1 MAPFLPGV
9 GTTPGVSNQVILKGF
24 YEAERVSREGL
35 VILEGQDSAWLP
47 FGSDLLALFPT
58 FRRYIYPVMK
68 QPFVFGLLAT
78 KIARVA
84 FRTAFQIL
92 SSVGGRS
99 GNSLIVVAR
108 KG

>member
-1 MAPFLPGV
+1 
-9 GTTPGVSNQVILKGF
+9 
-24 YEAERVSREGL
+24 VSREGL